1 MERLV
6 LRGLE
11 RLSAFLEGGE
21 RDLGICRKAEPISIR
36 KERPETAGHTKK
48 WSSYKGCMV
57 DALAPRGEDGR
68 GVAAKSSGE
77 LLTKR
82 GPRDLLTGKPGG
94 GHAPSFTAE
103 SIGREGRPGE
113 LKHLSTPRKGKKA
126 IDCVS
131 SGERKRKSP
140 NLLHVSLQALCR
152 GGCESLV
159 GVCRAP
165 GEWKKKPLAEPSGK
179 LDQSG

>member
-1 MERLV
+1 MRQ
-6 LRGLE
+6 
-11 RLSAFLEGGE
+11 
-21 RDLGICRKAEPISIR
+21 RD
-36 KERPETAGHTKK
+36 
-48 WSSYKGCMV
+48 
-57 DALAPRGEDGR
+57 
-68 GVAAKSSGE
+68 
-77 LLTKR
+77 
-82 GPRDLLTGKPGG
+82 G
-94 GHAPSFTAE
+94 GHAPPSSTE
-103 SIGREGRPGE
+103 SIGRGSQRGD
-113 LKHLSTPRKGKKA
+113 LTHLSTLRKGKKA